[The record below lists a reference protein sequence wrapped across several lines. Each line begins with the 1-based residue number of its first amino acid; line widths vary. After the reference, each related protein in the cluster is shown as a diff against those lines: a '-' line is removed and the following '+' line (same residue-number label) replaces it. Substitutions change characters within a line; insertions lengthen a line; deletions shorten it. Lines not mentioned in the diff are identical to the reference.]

1 MTTAIA
7 HHQQYVEGEFQL
19 KDRLEESLG
28 VIKAHESLNAF
39 VQVYQKEARQ
49 RAEELDEKRAAGE
62 SLGKLAGT
70 IVAVKDII
78 CMKGQR
84 VTCGSGILENFVS
97 PYNATVINKILA
109 EDGLIIGKTNLDE
122 FAMGSSTENSRFGP
136 AKNPFDPQLVAGGS
150 SGGSAIAVAK
160 GMCNFAL
167 GSDTGGSVR
176 QPAAFCGVVGLKPS
190 YGRVSRYGLVAY
202 ASSLDQIG
210 VFANTVAD
218 AALLLEV
225 ISGHDAHDST
235 SAALAVPQF
244 SAALHNAVP
253 SLKIGIPKQYFTQGL
268 DSEIKDAVAE
278 VIERLKQEGFSVQEV
293 DLPLTEYAIAAYYII
308 ATAEASS
315 NLARYDGVRYGYR
328 AGEAGDLQEMYTK
341 TRSEGFGKEVKR
353 RIMLGTYVLS
363 AGYYDAYYK
372 KAQQVRRLIK
382 EQYDTALK
390 EVDVLLTPTTPTPPF
405 KLDEKLDDPLQMYLS
420 DIYTVTANLAGI
432 CAMNLPCGK
441 TTAGMPI
448 GLQLI
453 GGAFREEALLQMG
466 HYLEK
471 LIKSSA

>member
-1 MTTAIA
+1 LTTALTC
-7 HHQQYVEGEFQL
+7 HQQYVEGEFQL
-19 KDRLEESLG
+19 KDRLEEKLSI
-28 VIKAHESLNAF
+28 IKAHKSLNAF

-49 RAEELDEKRAAGE
+49 RAAELDEKRAAGAP
-62 SLGKLAGT
+62 LGKLAGT

-84 VTCGSGILENFVS
+84 VTCASRILENFVS
-97 PYNATVINKILA
+97 PYNATVVDKILA

-122 FAMGSSTENSRFGP
+122 FAMGSSTENSHFGP

-160 GMCNFAL
+160 GMCDFAL
-167 GSDTGGSVR
+167 GSDTGGSIR

-218 AALLLEV
+218 AARLLEV

-235 SAALAVPQF
+235 SAEVPQ
-244 SAALHNAVP
+244 SSIVLNNAIP
-253 SLKIGIPKQYFTQGL
+253 SLKIGIPKQYFQEGL
-268 DSEIKDAVAE
+268 DSEIKDTVAE
-278 VIERLKQEGFSVQEV
+278 AIERLKQQGFSVQEV

-328 AGEAGDLQEMYTK
+328 AGKAEDLQQMYTR

-405 KLDEKLDDPLQMYLS
+405 KLGEKLDDPLQMYLS

-441 TTAGMPI
+441 TAAGMPI

-466 HYLEK
+466 HYLENLLK
-471 LIKSSA
+471 TE